1 MEQKDTIENQIEKL
15 SLFIK
20 RLLSKALDFSNIEST
35 EEISNAIQST
45 FNFDFITVSEFDNN
59 QMHAFINDNSLTDSH
74 LEQLAELAYILGKN
88 HQNFDTKLA
97 IKYFT
102 ISNKFSK
109 KADEISGNFSL
120 VRNQKQNKI
129 NNLIHKQLD

>member
-1 MEQKDTIENQIEKL
+1 MEQKDTIENQIEQL

-20 RLLSKALDFSNIEST
+20 RLLSKALGCSNLETT
-35 EEISNAIQST
+35 EEISNAIQTT
-45 FNFDFITVSEFDNN
+45 FNFDFIAVSEFDDT
-59 QMHAFINDNSLTDSH
+59 QMNAFINEKSLTESQ

-97 IKYFT
+97 ITYFT

-109 KADEISGNFSL
+109 KADMISGNFSL
-120 VRNQKQNKI
+120 ERNQKQNKI

>member
-20 RLLSKALDFSNIEST
+20 RLLSKALDFSNVEST

-59 QMHAFINDNSLTDSH
+59 QMHAFINDNSLTESH

-88 HQNFDTKLA
+88 HQNLDTKLA
-97 IKYFT
+97 ITYFT